1 MTLFM
6 GEPHM
11 LYVGI
16 DQHKRQLTVCVR
28 DNQGDAVLRRQVGTG
43 WLEVDGFLESLLE
56 RSMPEGGYVAV
67 MEVCGFNDWLLKR
80 LARWG
85 CTQAYVIAA
94 PPRLRNKTDRRDAA
108 KLSELLWINRERIAA
123 GSRLV
128 EIHVVYQTTEQEEE
142 ARRLTHLRYRLGRE
156 RTRIKNRI
164 AGLLRRHNLEHECPT
179 KKLFTQ
185 QGLDWLTEVE
195 LAELDHIALDMEL
208 ERYRLCS
215 KHLDRVNRLIHQ
227 WAAKNPTIKLLRTLP
242 KIGEYTALALWAH
255 IGPIARF
262 PHARSLANYFGLTPG
277 CRNSGGSA
285 RPGGITKA
293 GHPIVRFLLS
303 QAVLHALRNDAGLR
317 SWYRQVKRRRG
328 AKIARVA
335 VMRRLCEALWHMLSK
350 QEPYRPMGSGEPT
363 RRSKTAC
370 AA

>member
-1 MTLFM
+1 
-6 GEPHM
+6 M

-16 DQHKRQLTVCVR
+16 DQHKRHLTICVR
-28 DNQGDAVLRRQVGTG
+28 DEQGDVVLRRQVGTG

-56 RSMPEGGYVAV
+56 RGGPEGGYVV
-67 MEVCGFNDWLLKR
+67 VIEVCGFNDWLLKR

-128 EIHVVYQTTEQEEE
+128 EVRVVYQAGEQEEE

-156 RTRIKNRI
+156 RTRIKNHI
-164 AGLLRRHNLEHECPT
+164 AGILRRHNLEQACPT
-179 KKLFTQ
+179 QGLFTQ
-185 QGLDWLTEVE
+185 QALHWLAEVE
-195 LAELDHIALDMEL
+195 LPELDRIALDMEL

-215 KHLDRVNRLIHQ
+215 KHLDRVNRLIHRQ
-227 WAAKNPTIKLLRTLP
+227 AGKHPTIKLLRTLP

-262 PHARSLANYFGLTPG
+262 PRARSLANYFGLTPG
-277 CRNSGGSA
+277 CRNSGESN

-293 GHPIVRFLLS
+293 GHPIARFLLA

-317 SWYRQVKRRRG
+317 SWHRQVKRRRG

-350 QEPYRPMGSGEPT
+350 QEPYRPMGSGEPA